1 MYDNEWYDVII
12 CGAGVAGSATAIRLM
27 QNNSHLKV
35 ALIDRG
41 DPIGSKNVSGGVL
54 WGQSLGQ
61 IIPKWWTK
69 APIERRIVQK
79 RTGILTA
86 TDALT
91 VDFHYPNW
99 RSNPDGSPN
108 AVSLLLGKFVHW
120 LAEEAEK
127 SGAHVYKGINV
138 DDISRDVDGHING
151 IIQAGDTFNCNVV
164 VIADGANSRLTL
176 SSGLRKHMKKEHYA
190 LAVKEILQLSTETI
204 NDRFNNLTATTGLAA
219 EYVVGGLPNDI
230 RAGGFLYT
238 NEDTLSLGV
247 IIQIDS
253 MNDPNFPPV
262 KVYEIFKQHPHIRN
276 LVEGAELLQ
285 YSAHWVPEG
294 GIHMVP
300 QLYDDH
306 VLVVGDAAGLVLSNG
321 MIIQGINY
329 AIESGILAADTIH
342 EASLKGNYTRIALKP
357 YQQKLN
363 RTVLK
368 DLKNFK
374 NIHKITRNP
383 RVYTQYPDIFL
394 GMFHDMLTERGDPKK
409 HLISLFRKAKKTEKV
424 GWLRLIR
431 DALTLRH
438 F

>member
-1 MYDNEWYDVII
+1 MYENERYDVII

-27 QNNSHLKV
+27 QKNPELKV

-54 WGQSLGQ
+54 WGSALEE
-61 IIPKWWTK
+61 IIPEWWTK
-69 APIERRIVQK
+69 APIERRIIQK
-79 RTGILTA
+79 RTGLLTK

-120 LAEEAEK
+120 LAEEAER
-127 SGAHVYKGINV
+127 SGAHVYSGITV
-138 DDISRDVDGHING
+138 DDLSRDPEGRING
-151 IIQAGDTFNCNVV
+151 IYQADDFFECDVV
-164 VIADGANSRLTL
+164 VIADGANSRLAL
-176 SSGLRKHMKKEHYA
+176 SSGLCKEMKKEHYG
-190 LAVKEILQLSTETI
+190 LAVKEILSLSAKTI

-219 EYVVGGLPNDI
+219 EYVIGGLPNGI

-238 NEDTLSLGV
+238 NEETLSLGV
-247 IIQIDS
+247 IIQIDTLT
-253 MNDPNFPPV
+253 DPEFPPV
-262 KVYEIFKQHPHIRN
+262 KVYETFKQHPHIRN

-285 YSAHWVPEG
+285 YSSHWVPEG

-300 QLYDDH
+300 QLFDDH

-329 AIESGILAADTIH
+329 AIESGIMAADTIH
-342 EASLKGNYTRIALKP
+342 DAYRKRDFSRATLKQYER
-357 YQQKLN
+357 KLDKS
-363 RTVLK
+363 VLK

-374 NIHKITRNP
+374 NVHKITRNP
-383 RVYTQYPDIFL
+383 RLYDQYPDIFL
-394 GMFHDMLTERGDPKK
+394 EMFHEMLTERRKPKK
-409 HLISLFRKAKKTEKV
+409 HLITLFRNAKKTQKV

-431 DALTLRH
+431 DGLTLRH